1 MQPERSQTTGSRL
14 IKNSVLNLFNTLFMI
29 STSWII
35 SIWVARQLGPA
46 DYGIFTLVLW
56 FGSTLSWIIGMGLT
70 HAVTK
75 FIAEYSGRNSLEA
88 LGPIVRFV
96 LKIELA
102 LSIGVTAILVFFRT
116 PIADYFFSPSESFFF
131 FLAFLGILPGV
142 ITGIFSAAIEG
153 IQKFEYFTLANLIL
167 TPLSFG
173 AKVTVLLLGYGI
185 EGIMSVMLLF
195 SCINALFY
203 YFVLRKEGISLR
215 GDTGEVQ
222 KGLRARIGKYNASV
236 MAIILC
242 DKVIWDKSENFFLGR
257 FCAASQIG
265 FYNLGYNIAQ
275 KFTSLLP
282 TTFWR
287 VLFPAM
293 SNYFGS
299 GDRGKMKR
307 LFFLST
313 RYLAFVSFPVSVGG
327 AILAY
332 PLIHYLYGHE
342 YIGAQRVL
350 QIMFFASMITS
361 LCNPGAAILYG
372 YEKQS
377 FIYKLGI
384 VMAVVNIILDIVLIR
399 PFGAVG
405 AAVAYACTTVTGA
418 VIGTVYTVKLMRLR
432 YPFASIFKI
441 LLATIIMGAV
451 MEIIMMQT
459 PLLPGFLVSAL
470 AGACVYIVACLALG
484 AFEQE
489 DYELLENV
497 KAVLPGR
504 AKNIMDTIIRFI
516 AEFKNGR
523 DRRSAPRCSEN
534 PRRHSLSV
542 IDGEHDRKA
551 GSSDPQKKDAVRFRS

>member
-1 MQPERSQTTGSRL
+1 
-14 IKNSVLNLFNTLFMI
+14 
-29 STSWII
+29 
-35 SIWVARQLGPA
+35 
-46 DYGIFTLVLW
+46 
-56 FGSTLSWIIGMGLT
+56 
-70 HAVTK
+70 
-75 FIAEYSGRNSLEA
+75 
-88 LGPIVRFV
+88 
-96 LKIELA
+96 
-102 LSIGVTAILVFFRT
+102 
-116 PIADYFFSPSESFFF
+116 
-131 FLAFLGILPGV
+131 
-142 ITGIFSAAIEG
+142 
-153 IQKFEYFTLANLIL
+153 
-167 TPLSFG
+167 
-173 AKVTVLLLGYGI
+173 VLLLGYGI

-215 GDTGEVQ
+215 GDTGEVKQ
-222 KGLRARIGKYNASV
+222 GLRARIGKYNASV

-299 GDRGKMKR
+299 GDRRKMKR

-361 LCNPGAAILYG
+361 LCNPGSAILYG

-399 PFGAVG
+399 PHGAVG

-418 VIGTVYTVKLMRLR
+418 VIGTVYTVRLMRLR

-451 MEIIMMQT
+451 MEIIMMQS
-459 PLLPGFLVSAL
+459 PLLPGFLFSAI
-470 AGACVYIVACLALG
+470 AGACVYIIACLALG

-504 AKNIMDTIIRFI
+504 TKNIMEAIIRFI

-523 DRRSAPRCSEN
+523 DRQDAARSTESPD
-534 PRRHSLSV
+534 RHSLSV
-542 IDGEHDRKA
+542 IDGNHDRKA
-551 GSSDPQKKDAVRFRS
+551 G